1 MKGKIILGI
10 DYEGI
15 EKSAPDVTETP
26 NRNRFAQSIEIAKNA
41 RLSSLDNGGGKQS

>member
-15 EKSAPDVTETP
+15 EKNAPDVTETP